1 MDGELRKIKKLY
13 GEDFAKFC
21 RSVFPRILEEEGLL
35 LNTLKEAFPPSHE
48 LYKAL
53 VESDTLSDFKYH
65 IFYRA
70 GFEKYEPKDID
81 EIPSQLMLR
90 SGYSL
95 YRCEREDDVMQFVR
109 YYRDDELLCTFDDIR
124 DRLEDCD
131 VFFAVSFDAEEIDRS
146 DFEEPTREDKYGT
159 SVISIQF
166 DKYDG
171 SLSIKNRY
179 NHTVDNPD
187 ATFSNDLDNICPGL
201 TDSFATHYG
210 LYSKV
215 DYSNYEEF
223 YSDKF
228 VRSNDNRY
236 FHIKRYANDV
246 YFCDENWVVV
256 NGEAIYYDKS
266 RYEIFDY
273 FILDKQEK
281 RIFSPIEGF
290 KDSFMDEFSNIKK
303 IDVEKGVDGKRIVV
317 TKNDDTFFEFS
328 INGMGEIREYENN
341 FQTEVGDYFLWSSV
355 KLKSISIPKV
365 KKIGDS
371 FLESN
376 RIVEAIDCP
385 ELEEVGSAFMRENM
399 RLNYLNLP
407 KAKRFGN
414 SCLMKCASLEELNL
428 PEVQD
433 VGDSFLMR
441 NKKLKTINMPKL
453 MFAGD
458 DCMYSA
464 RYLQVAN
471 FPELQEVGNNFIKQ
485 GWAVKT
491 LNVPKLEFVGDGFVE
506 EGYLLETLDFPSLVE
521 AGDYFMDGCNSIEKI
536 SLPKLKK
543 LGSKALVDA
552 SDVTELSLPELVSV
566 GSSFMENNES
576 LRTLYAPKL
585 EEVGSCFLNAN
596 DELTELSLPMVKET
610 PKGFMGSNTSI
621 KKLDMP
627 SLEVAGENF
636 LKDNLNI
643 DEVSLPNVRVVG
655 HAFLMNN
662 ESIRNVSMPKLEE
675 VGVFFLC
682 GSMDNLVV
690 VDIPDGVKGLPSG
703 IKEFQ

>member
-81 EIPSQLMLR
+81 ETPSQLMLR

-303 IDVEKGVDGKRIVV
+303 IDVEKGADGKRIVV